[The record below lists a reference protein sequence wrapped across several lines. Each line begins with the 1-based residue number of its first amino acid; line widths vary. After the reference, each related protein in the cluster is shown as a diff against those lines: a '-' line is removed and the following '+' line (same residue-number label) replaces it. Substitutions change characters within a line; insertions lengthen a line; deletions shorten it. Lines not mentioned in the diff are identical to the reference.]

1 MIPYMYTCNVRI
13 NKNCALQA
21 FLRLAFLMIRPST
34 FLLSELP
41 LENIGATVG
50 AAAVT
55 PKFRFIPDV
64 VEKLKPVLEAL
75 GPELFLES

>member
-1 MIPYMYTCNVRI
+1 MIPYMYTCNARI

-34 FLLSELP
+34 FLLSEL
-41 LENIGATVG
+41 ENIGAAVG
-50 AAAVT
+50 MAAVT
-55 PKFRFIPDV
+55 PKFRFISV

>member
-41 LENIGATVG
+41 LENIGGTAG
-50 AAAVT
+50 AAAVA
-55 PKFRFIPDV
+55 PKFRFIPV

>member
-1 MIPYMYTCNVRI
+1 MIPYMYTCNARI
-13 NKNCALQA
+13 NKNCALQV
-21 FLRLAFLMIRPST
+21 FLRLAFLMIRSST
-34 FLLSELP
+34 FLLSELL
-41 LENIGATVG
+41 LENIDAAVG

-55 PKFRFIPDV
+55 PKFRFIPV